1 VEKAAARDVRKA
13 VALDGPNAL
22 LFLFGPILEVFID
35 GGLVTEN
42 FLVRLTTFKKKQ
54 TTTTILEASTCFRRV
69 YYKKTNRT
77 MYTIGQY

>member
-1 VEKAAARDVRKA
+1 MEKAAARDVRKA

-42 FLVRLTTFKKKQ
+42 FLVRLTRFTQKKQ
-54 TTTTILEASTCFRRV
+54 Q
-69 YYKKTNRT
+69 
-77 MYTIGQY
+77 QY